1 MAICA
6 LPRAVEQE
14 LGATEDDLENISGFP
29 RSIEGVQLAV
39 TLREEPNGRVKI
51 SARAVP
57 GCDAAALCAQFGG
70 GGHKGAAGASMDLPM
85 AEAVEK
91 IIAALPVV

>member
-1 MAICA
+1 M
-6 LPRAVEQE
+6 
-14 LGATEDDLENISGFP
+14 GATEDDLENISGFP
-29 RSIEGVQLAV
+29 RSIEGVKLAV

-57 GCDAAALCAQFGG
+57 GCDAAELCAKFGG

-85 AEAVEK
+85 TEAVAA
-91 IIAALPVV
+91 IIAALPQV